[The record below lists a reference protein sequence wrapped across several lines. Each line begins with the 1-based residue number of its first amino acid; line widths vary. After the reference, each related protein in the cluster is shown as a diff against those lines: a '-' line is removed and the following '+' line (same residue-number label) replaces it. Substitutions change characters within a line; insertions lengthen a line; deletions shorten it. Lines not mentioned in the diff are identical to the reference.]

1 MIIFFHKT
9 AIWNKEKKNIL
20 VFGQYK
26 KIKPAEIIITSKNK
40 INYKIIYCK
49 ERPDFYIK
57 IKGDISKNTKFNIKF
72 KFKNKST
79 IKYNNIKFKFP
90 FNNKFELNKNK
101 SAIIS
106 TMCKNYS
113 HRLDEWINYHLKLGF
128 SGIVIFNNESN
139 ISNKINEPTENCVTE
154 KSMKDIVNKY
164 KDKVLFIDFPY
175 TPINDMHYDNIQ
187 RISLSLSV
195 CAFRNKCKFISL
207 TDADEFIYIPE
218 TPHMNIENFLSKYKT
233 GITIKS
239 NILTNKNNDDVINNN
254 IIDIA
259 RFVGENKYTKTIL
272 NTRILD
278 KNKFIITSHNHSK
291 SITLEKDKI
300 IHYHCWINSRYN
312 YDDSMHEI
320 NYLQNFLNG

>member
-1 MIIFFHKT
+1 MIIFFHKA

-20 VFGQYK
+20 VFGQYN
-26 KIKPAEIIITSKNK
+26 KIKPSKIIITSNNN
-40 INYKIIYCK
+40 INYKIVYCK
-49 ERPDFYIK
+49 DRPDFYIK

-79 IKYNNIKFKFP
+79 KKYNNIKFKFP
-90 FNNKFELNKNK
+90 FHKLKLNKNK

-128 SGIVIFNNESN
+128 SGIVIFNNNTDDNAGESLD
-139 ISNKINEPTENCVTE
+139 NCIFD
-154 KSMKDIVNKY
+154 KSMKDVVNKY
-164 KDKVLFIDFPY
+164 GNKVLMVDFPY
-175 TPINDMHYDNIQ
+175 KPINGTHWNNIQ
-187 RISLSLSV
+187 RISLSLAV

-218 TPHMNIENFLSKYKT
+218 TPHMNIESFLSKYKK

-272 NTRILD
+272 NTSILD
-278 KNKFIITSHNHSK
+278 KNKFIITPHDHPK